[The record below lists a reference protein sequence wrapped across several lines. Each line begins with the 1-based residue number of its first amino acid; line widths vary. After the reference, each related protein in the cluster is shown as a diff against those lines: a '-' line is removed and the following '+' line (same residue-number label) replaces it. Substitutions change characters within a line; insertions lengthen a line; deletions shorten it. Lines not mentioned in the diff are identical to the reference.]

1 MNMAAES
8 VDLIQAWHDLYVT
21 LGSAS
26 AGLIGLLFVAA
37 SLHLGEVMSNP
48 MFRVRAYHIT
58 LYLLTLLVVAVVIL
72 VPQSVHFLGA
82 EIFVVNVVGLLV
94 PLKTSYSYVYKHPDL
109 CERGG
114 VKRSWI
120 VALSLAYL
128 FGMLGGIAL
137 IRESHWG
144 MYVVTGSYTALLVAV
159 VLRTWSILLGIERTE
174 KVDS

>member
-1 MNMAAES
+1 MAAES
-8 VDLIQAWHDLYVT
+8 VDLIQTWHDLYVT

-37 SLHLGEVMSNP
+37 SLHLGDVMSNP

-94 PLKTSYSYVYKHPDL
+94 PLKSSCPYVYTHPDL
-109 CERGG
+109 
-114 VKRSWI
+114 W
-120 VALSLAYL
+120 
-128 FGMLGGIAL
+128 
-137 IRESHWG
+137 
-144 MYVVTGSYTALLVAV
+144 
-159 VLRTWSILLGIERTE
+159 
-174 KVDS
+174 

>member
-1 MNMAAES
+1 MTAKS
-8 VDLIQAWHDLYVT
+8 VDLIEAWHDLYVM

-37 SLHLGEVMSNP
+37 SLHLGEVMNNP

-72 VPQSVHFLGA
+72 VPQSLLFLGA
-82 EIFVVNVVGLLV
+82 EIFVLNLVGLLI
-94 PLKTSYSYVYKHPDL
+94 PLSTSYSYVYKHPDL
-109 CERGG
+109 CDRGG
-114 VKRSWI
+114 VKRSWV

-128 FGMLGGIAL
+128 VGLVGGIAL
-137 IRESHWG
+137 IIESSRG
-144 MYVVTGSYTALLVAV
+144 MYIVTVSYTALLVAV

-174 KVDS
+174 KVGSY